1 MTTNQPKVT
10 DKPVARFNPV
20 LDTEDGG
27 YGFVTMKQSEHGQ
40 WVPLSTFTAQA
51 AALVA
56 AEANAWP
63 FGKRPNPV
71 CGHTQGE
78 FAVYGDEASIKKVR
92 AAIHE
97 LDAMMSHR
105 IERIKHEQSLRETAE
120 TEVATLKA
128 RIAELEVRFKSQI
141 DYTLQWLRLTSHTRR
156 RNNG

>member
-40 WVPLSTFTAQA
+40 WVPLSTLTAQA
-51 AALVA
+51 AARVA
-56 AEANAWP
+56 
-63 FGKRPNPV
+63 
-71 CGHTQGE
+71 
-78 FAVYGDEASIKKVR
+78 
-92 AAIHE
+92 
-97 LDAMMSHR
+97 
-105 IERIKHEQSLRETAE
+105 AE